1 MDSDERIR
9 AGHEARAIIE
19 NPLVKDFF
27 DNYIQKLFV
36 DWSNAESA
44 EERERIWNLSEAA
57 KLFKHH
63 FNRYIISGSIEER
76 KHGEDSR
83 TGGTGSGGTA
93 TA

>member
-9 AGHEARAIIE
+9 IGNEARAIIE

-36 DWSNAESA
+36 DWSNATSA
-44 EERERIWNLSEAA
+44 EERERLWNLSEAA

-63 FNRYIISGSIEER
+63 FSRYIISGTIEER
-76 KHGEDSR
+76 KHAESS
-83 TGGTGSGGTA
+83 GTGSDGTG
-93 TA
+93 TGVV